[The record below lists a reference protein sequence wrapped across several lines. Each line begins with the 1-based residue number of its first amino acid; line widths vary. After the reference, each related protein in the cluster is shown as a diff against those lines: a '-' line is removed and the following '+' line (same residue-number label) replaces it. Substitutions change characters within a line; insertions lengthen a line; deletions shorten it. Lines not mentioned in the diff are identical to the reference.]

1 MKVFTIAQLEQFS
14 GIKAHTIRIWEQRY
28 NALQPSRSEGNT
40 RYYDNN
46 QLRRLLNISS
56 LMEYKYKPSKLCIL
70 SDEALGELV
79 QEHLLSKQDENPVNE
94 FYITQLIAAAT
105 AYNEQSFSTIFNAAT
120 AEKGL
125 KLTYG
130 DIIYPLLVRVGYMWT
145 QDSMLVTQE
154 HFMSSLIK
162 QKVFTA
168 VEQIENTIIT
178 SDRTWLLFLPE
189 NEFHELG
196 LLIANYIL
204 KSTGNKVYYLG
215 SNVPLH
221 ALNTTLEDLY
231 VSDALTFLVHTPSAE
246 DISEYAKMMEDH
258 NVSLHIATNEQT
270 KKYLSDKLTCTWLT
284 NLNEL
289 EQHG

>member
-79 QEHLLSKQDENPVNE
+79 QEHLLFKQDENPVNE

-246 DISEYAKMMEDH
+246 DISEYAKIIGDH

>member
-28 NALQPSRSEGNT
+28 NALHPSRSEGNT

-70 SDEALGELV
+70 SDEGLCELV
-79 QEHLLSKQDENPVNE
+79 QEHLLSKQDENTVNE
-94 FYITQLIAAAT
+94 FYISQLIAAAT
-105 AYNEQSFSTIFNAAT
+105 AYNEQSFSTIFNAAL

-130 DIIYPLLVRVGYMWT
+130 DIIYPLLIRVGYMWT
-145 QDSMLVTQE
+145 QDSMLITQE

-168 VEQIENTIIT
+168 IEQIENSSSI
-178 SDRTWLLFLPE
+178 SDKAWLLFLPE

-215 SNVPLH
+215 SNVPIQ
-221 ALNTTLEDLY
+221 ALNSTLEDLY
-231 VSDALTFLVHTPSAE
+231 ISDALTFLVRTPSAE
-246 DISEYAKMMEDH
+246 DISEYAKMMGDY

-289 EQHG
+289 E

>member
-79 QEHLLSKQDENPVNE
+79 QEHLLFKQDENPVNE

-105 AYNEQSFSTIFNAAT
+105 AYNEQSFSTIFNAAI

-246 DISEYAKMMEDH
+246 DISEYAKIIGDH